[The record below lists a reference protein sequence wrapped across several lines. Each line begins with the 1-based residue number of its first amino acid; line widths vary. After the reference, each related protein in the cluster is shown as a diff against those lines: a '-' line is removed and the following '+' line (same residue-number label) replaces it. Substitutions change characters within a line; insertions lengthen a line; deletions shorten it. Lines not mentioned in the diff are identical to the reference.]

1 VKQMVVSNQSDCQ
14 AQKKRLSKIY
24 LFTLNK
30 PIKEKIVDL
39 VIILICALVNVPFMI
54 NGSLFNAA
62 CFGFCFGL
70 AVAREDKPTSQLTT

>member
-1 VKQMVVSNQSDCQ
+1 
-14 AQKKRLSKIY
+14 
-24 LFTLNK
+24 
-30 PIKEKIVDL
+30 VDL